1 MTRRPASVFENYR
14 GGPPAALRGARCPA
28 RQPGTS
34 RSPRAVRLA
43 GVHPRDAI
51 QHAARCLALA
61 LVVALAAGGRPGWA
75 QDAAPSA
82 LVTTVP
88 VAERTIGETLTAFGV
103 LDPDPDQ
110 VLSLSLPRAG
120 LINRVWARL
129 GQRVHR
135 GDRLLEVVTAPDARM
150 QYLQAQSAVD
160 YAQRE
165 LDRQRRL
172 LGEQLATRAQVDAA
186 DRNLQDAVAA
196 LDALKR
202 RGQGLDSEILR
213 APMDGIVTRLDVSQG
228 QRVQADSTA
237 MLIAAE
243 QRLVARLGVE
253 PEDLERV
260 RPGMPVTVSSV
271 FAPGITIA
279 THIRDVHAMID
290 PATHLV
296 EMLAPIPPA
305 QGAELTLGSRL
316 VGRLE
321 LASHKALV
329 VPRSAVLSADGQ
341 DYLYIVQAGKA
352 RRVPVTK
359 GVEDGD
365 LVAVTGPLQTGDAV
379 VAPGNYEL
387 SDGMAVR
394 ETP

>member
-1 MTRRPASVFENYR
+1 MTRPTRYLL
-14 GGPPAALRGARCPA
+14 AA
-28 RQPGTS
+28 
-34 RSPRAVRLA
+34 
-43 GVHPRDAI
+43 
-51 QHAARCLALA
+51 LALA
-61 LVVALAAGGRPGWA
+61 LAAGSWPGWA

-82 LVTTVP
+82 LVSTVP

-129 GQRVHR
+129 GQRVRR

-172 LGEQLATRAQVDAA
+172 LDEQLATRAQVDAA
-186 DRNLQDAVAA
+186 GRNLQDAGAA
-196 LDALKR
+196 LEALKR
-202 RGQGLDSEILR
+202 RGQGRDSEILR

-228 QRVQADSTA
+228 QRIQADSTA

-243 QRLVARLGVE
+243 QRLVARLGIE
-253 PEDLERV
+253 PEDLDRV
-260 RPGMPVTVSSV
+260 QPGTAVTLSSV

-296 EMLAPIPPA
+296 EMLAPIPSA
-305 QGAELTLGSRL
+305 QGAELTLGSHL

-329 VPRSAVLSADGQ
+329 VPRSAVLATDGRA
-341 DYLYIVQAGKA
+341 YVYIVQTGKA
-352 RRVPVTK
+352 RRVPVTQ
-359 GVEDGD
+359 GGEDGD
-365 LVAVTGPLQTGDAV
+365 LVAVTGALQAGDAV
-379 VAPGNYEL
+379 VVSGNYEL
-387 SDGMAVR
+387 RDGMAVR

>member
-1 MTRRPASVFENYR
+1 MTRPTRYLLVA
-14 GGPPAALRGARCPA
+14 
-28 RQPGTS
+28 
-34 RSPRAVRLA
+34 
-43 GVHPRDAI
+43 
-51 QHAARCLALA
+51 LALA
-61 LVVALAAGGRPGWA
+61 LAAGSWPGWA

-82 LVTTVP
+82 LVSTVP
-88 VAERTIGETLTAFGV
+88 VAERTIGETLAAFGV

-129 GQRVHR
+129 GQRVRR

-172 LGEQLATRAQVDAA
+172 LDEQLATRAQVDAA
-186 DRNLQDAVAA
+186 NKNLHDASAA
-196 LDALKR
+196 LDALER

-237 MLIAAE
+237 MLVAAE
-243 QRLVARLGVE
+243 QRLVARLGIE
-253 PEDLERV
+253 PEDLDRV
-260 RPGMPVTVSSV
+260 QPGTAVTLSSV

-279 THIRDVHAMID
+279 TRIRDVHAMID

-296 EMLAPIPPA
+296 EVLAPIPPA
-305 QGAELTLGSRL
+305 QGAALTLGSRL

-321 LASHKALV
+321 LASHRALV
-329 VPRSAVLSADGQ
+329 VPRSAVLATDGQ
-341 DYLYIVQAGKA
+341 DYVYIVQAGKA
-352 RRVPVTK
+352 RRVPVTQ
-359 GVEDGD
+359 GSEDGN
-365 LVAVTGPLQTGDAV
+365 LVAVTGALQAGDAV
-379 VAPGNYEL
+379 VASGNYEL
-387 SDGMAVR
+387 TDGMTVR
-394 ETP
+394 EAR

>member
-1 MTRRPASVFENYR
+1 MVAVAAS
-14 GGPPAALRGARCPA
+14 
-28 RQPGTS
+28 
-34 RSPRAVRLA
+34 
-43 GVHPRDAI
+43 
-51 QHAARCLALA
+51 
-61 LVVALAAGGRPGWA
+61 GRPGWA
-75 QDAAPSA
+75 QDPTPSA
-82 LVTTVP
+82 LVTTAP
-88 VAERTIGETLTAFGV
+88 VAERAIGETLTAFGV
-103 LDPDPDQ
+103 VDPDPDH

-129 GQRVHR
+129 GQRVRR

-172 LGEQLATRAQVDAA
+172 LGEQLTTRAQVDAA
-186 DRNLQDAVAA
+186 DRNLHDAAAA
-196 LDALKR
+196 LDALKH
-202 RGQGLDSEILR
+202 RGQGLDSEVLR

-243 QRLVARLGVE
+243 QRLVARLGIE
-253 PEDLERV
+253 PEDLDRV
-260 RPGMPVTVSSV
+260 QPGTPVTLSCV

-290 PATHLV
+290 PATHLLEV
-296 EMLAPIPPA
+296 LAPIPPA

-321 LASHKALV
+321 LASHQALV

-341 DYLYIVQAGKA
+341 DYVYIVQSGQA

-359 GVEDGD
+359 GVEEGAV
-365 LVAVTGPLQTGDAV
+365 VAVTGQLHTGDAV
-379 VAPGNYEL
+379 VVSGNYEL
-387 SDGMAVR
+387 RDGMAVR